1 MELKHNI
8 EKEIIISEL
17 TREQIQQ
24 EYDRIQTKSSKLNAK
39 QRSLVVLRRL
49 TLGMG

>member
-1 MELKHNI
+1 M

-24 EYDRIQTKSSKLNAK
+24 EYDRIRTKSSKLNAQ

-49 TLGMG
+49 TLGMS